1 MPKYQHLYDFGGYMK
16 KFALML
22 TGLAVA
28 IGTACGPAV
37 ENLPNANHAN
47 HNATNSNSNV
57 APGGPQNLTVV
68 EVPDRIKELLKTRG
82 EQETAFP
89 VLKIASPAEGSTIAS
104 STVSVKLELSGDLK
118 GYKPGQD
125 PETKMGNHI
134 HVILDNQPYEAYYN
148 IDGPAFELR
157 NLSDGEHTLRVF
169 ASRPWH
175 ESYKNDGS
183 FQMVKFTVKNGN
195 ANTNQPAT
203 TNSGQ
208 QMSNTPRSS
217 FNAPVPPTNSTP
229 APPSTPEGKAM
240 QTSTGGAVD
249 AKKPLLTY
257 SRPKGEYKAAE
268 ADPIMIDF
276 WLANGKLVG
285 DGGEY
290 RVRYSVNGGE
300 PKFIEKWAPLWLQ
313 GWTAGKHSI
322 KLELVDKDG
331 NVVDNG
337 GYNSTTR
344 DITVVSKVQSSSF
357 SLSLLP
363 SRLLSP
369 RLAS

>member
-1 MPKYQHLYDFGGYMK
+1 MK
-16 KFALML
+16 KFALIF

-37 ENLPNANHAN
+37 NNLPNANHAN
-47 HNATNSNSNV
+47 HNAANSNTNA
-57 APGGPQNLTVV
+57 APGGPLNLTSVDT
-68 EVPDRIKELLKTRG
+68 PQRIKDMMAVRG
-82 EQETAFP
+82 EQDSAAPT
-89 VLKIASPAEGSTIAS
+89 LKIASPAEGSTINS
-104 STVSVKLELSGDLK
+104 STVPVKLELSGDLK
-118 GYKPGQD
+118 GYKPGMD
-125 PETKMGNHI
+125 PATKMGNHI

-148 IDGPAFELR
+148 IDGSAFELR
-157 NLSDGEHTLRVF
+157 NVADGEHTLRVF

-208 QMSNTPRSS
+208 QMSNANS
-217 FNAPVPPTNSTP
+217 NANA
-229 APPSTPEGKAM
+229 APTPEGKAM
-240 QTSTGGAVD
+240 QSSTGGAVD

-257 SRPKGEYKAAE
+257 SRPKGEYKEAD

-344 DITVVSKVQSSSF
+344 EITVVK
-357 SLSLLP
+357 
-363 SRLLSP
+363 
-369 RLAS
+369 